1 MLPIAI
7 FNYTI
12 FFLLKLMK
20 NAFSLIFE
28 RNCETYSTVQLHTFA
43 IAFMLT

>member
-1 MLPIAI
+1 
-7 FNYTI
+7 
-12 FFLLKLMK
+12 MK

-43 IAFMLT
+43 IAFMFTWTWSLSLKYDGIFSKFS